1 MSISTQTQAPT
12 KKLQAA
18 KAAPGP
24 KAAPKPPS
32 TGLSRE
38 ELRQI
43 VLEMIG

>member
-1 MSISTQTQAPT
+1 MSIANPAQNT
-12 KKLQAA
+12 KKKPQPVKSIPQAKLTL
-18 KAAPGP
+18 KAQP
-24 KAAPKPPS
+24 

>member
-1 MSISTQTQAPT
+1 MSTLAHVQNSK
-12 KKLQAA
+12 KKLQPS
-18 KAAPGP
+18 KTAAPI
-24 KAAPKPPS
+24 KTEPKPQP

>member
-1 MSISTQTQAPT
+1 MSISNQTQMT
-12 KKLQAA
+12 KKKPQAA
-18 KAAPGP
+18 KAVSQA
-24 KAAPKPPS
+24 KSAPKPQP

>member
-1 MSISTQTQAPT
+1 MSTSNQTHISKKKIEPAKTIPQA
-12 KKLQAA
+12 
-18 KAAPGP
+18 
-24 KAAPKPPS
+24 KAAPKPQP

>member
-1 MSISTQTQAPT
+1 MSTLTQVQSSK
-12 KKLQAA
+12 KKLQPS
-18 KAAPGP
+18 KTTAPI
-24 KAAPKPPS
+24 KVEPKPQP